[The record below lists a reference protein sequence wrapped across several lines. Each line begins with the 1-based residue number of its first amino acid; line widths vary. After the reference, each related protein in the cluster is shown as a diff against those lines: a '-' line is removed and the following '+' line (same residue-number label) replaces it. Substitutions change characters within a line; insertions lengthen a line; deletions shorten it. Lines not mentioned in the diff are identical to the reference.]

1 MDNDEFLLLL
11 QAQLDEAKSKGLIN
25 ADIEALQKKINTLKL
40 KAEIDKDAL
49 SKIVEQFKKV
59 TGQDVVINDIKINTG
74 QLEKTRKKI
83 QQALSID
90 NTIDKQVID
99 LMKQFG
105 IAGSKGSKAFNEI
118 RNAIVNYRKELLSA
132 QNLTGEFNDP
142 LDIFGNSADINKVT
156 SAIANNIKVA
166 NDGKRVYE
174 DLAKYISAINA
185 SGSKIHLPNSIKS
198 EYGENFSAMRS
209 SLGSAF
215 TTGNGTDFET
225 FVSELNSELGNVIDL
240 SHGAEAA
247 FGDLVDKVRTTKE
260 GNFLS
265 GDELFSQGILDKNEV
280 ESSINSALENI
291 EAKEME
297 FAQISSSV
305 ASNVVRAEEQKQQA
319 IKETNDAYQALAENE
334 SIIKS
339 GAGITTFSGIKEAQ
353 EHFQNLLKDEQ
364 AIIATTEKFDE
375 NNQLNSFTINVKR
388 ASGEVETLRYALD
401 TLKDKDGNITNTFFK
416 LSGSSIGDAGA
427 IKQAQQIENAFSDL
441 TQKIAEF
448 KSTNNQILSGLSIPL
463 SEFETKL
470 DGLKNGTYTIT
481 EVTNAFKNLKTE
493 AANITKNFSAQLSSI
508 DRAVR
513 ELSVGEQTIAGL
525 KAEIQGLGDAPREIN
540 DELVRCT
547 DLLNNVKR
555 IESESGRTEEWSA
568 AYREWEE
575 SLDSIRAKLRTIK
588 KEQPNIASDIQVEN
602 TITRL
607 NNQLAKNSRYSK
619 DAKDKIKA
627 WIDELERGDVAAARL
642 REINTEART
651 LHSNMSSLNKSGLT
665 FIDSIK
671 SKLGTLSSY
680 LSASVLL
687 GSFTQAFRSAVSNV
701 RQLDDSLLELSK
713 VSDLSSA
720 GLKDIT
726 NRAYDLGEQ
735 VGKTGTQ
742 VIDAIT
748 TFKRAGFD
756 LEQSVSLAEDALKMT
771 NVAEGINDASTSAQ
785 YLISIMKGYRDTSSE
800 FSTKILDAINEVSNT
815 QAVDFDN
822 LADGAQRLSA
832 VANQAGVSFEQML
845 GVLTGGYEVLGNMEK
860 TASGLITIF
869 TRLQSIQLADEE
881 DVESVAK
888 LQESFSSATHGVV
901 NIVDQTTG
909 QLRSAY
915 DILSDLSKV
924 WDTLDKNT
932 QEGLAFAAG
941 GTRQKSVFLSI
952 MANWESVEKS
962 IQSATDSMGSAAV
975 ENEKYLDS
983 ISGKVSQFNS
993 AVEQLSKTVIESDTV
1008 KFFVDLGTTGVK
1020 SIDSIVNALTPLGT
1034 LLTAGGLFAGIKN
1047 IGRAKM
1053 YALIYLF

>member
-25 ADIEALQKKINTLKL
+25 ADIESLQKKIDTLKL
-40 KAEIDKDAL
+40 KAEIDSGDLA
-49 SKIVEQFKKV
+49 KIVEQFKKV
-59 TGQDVVINDIKINTG
+59 TEQDIVINDIKINTG
-74 QLEKTRKKI
+74 QLEKTKQKI

-90 NTIDKQVID
+90 STLDKQVID

-105 IAGSKGSKAFNEI
+105 VVGSKGSKAFNEI
-118 RNAIVNYRKELLSA
+118 RSAIVNYRKELLSA

-142 LDIFGNSADINKVT
+142 LDIFGNSANINKVT

-771 NVAEGINDASTSAQ
+771 NVAEGIDDASTSAQ

>member
-25 ADIEALQKKINTLKL
+25 ADIEALQKQIETLKL
-40 KAEIDKDAL
+40 KAEIDSKTL
-49 SKIVEQFKKV
+49 SNLV
-59 TGQDVVINDIKINTG
+59 
-74 QLEKTRKKI
+74 
-83 QQALSID
+83 
-90 NTIDKQVID
+90 KQI
-99 LMKQFG
+99 
-105 IAGSKGSKAFNEI
+105 E
-118 RNAIVNYRKELLSA
+118 
-132 QNLTGEFNDP
+132 
-142 LDIFGNSADINKVT
+142 
-156 SAIANNIKVA
+156 
-166 NDGKRVYE
+166 
-174 DLAKYISAINA
+174 
-185 SGSKIHLPNSIKS
+185 
-198 EYGENFSAMRS
+198 
-209 SLGSAF
+209 
-215 TTGNGTDFET
+215 
-225 FVSELNSELGNVIDL
+225 NVI
-240 SHGAEAA
+240 
-247 FGDLVDKVRTTKE
+247 GDK
-260 GNFLS
+260 
-265 GDELFSQGILDKNEV
+265 I
-280 ESSINSALENI
+280 SINIDANIDTDVLKQIKKLSTDSANAVIQNE
-291 EAKEME
+291 K
-297 FAQISSSV
+297 
-305 ASNVVRAEEQKQQA
+305 RKQQA
-319 IKETNDAYQALAENE
+319 IKETGATYKTLAENE

-339 GAGITTFSGIKEAQ
+339 GASVSTFKGIKEAH

-388 ASGEVETLRYALD
+388 ASGEVESLKYTLD
-401 TLKDKDGNITNTFFK
+401 TLKDEDGGITDTFFK

-427 IKQAQQIENAFSDL
+427 IKQAQQIESVFSDL
-441 TQKIAEF
+441 TQKFAEF

-463 SEFETKL
+463 GDFETKL
-470 DGLKNGTYTIT
+470 NGLKNGTYTIT

-568 AYREWEE
+568 AYRKWEE
-575 SLDSIRAKLRTIK
+575 SLDSIQAKLRTIK
-588 KEQPNIASDIQVEN
+588 KEQPNIASDVQVEN

-771 NVAEGINDASTSAQ
+771 NVAEGIDDASTSAQ